1 MKTIDIQEQPVLSLG
16 RTARIT
22 LVGIRYRLFRSLVT
36 VGVVAVA
43 VAFLMNILST
53 SLIKRSIVRN
63 TRDRVRRMRL
73 AAVWASRLTV
83 PETSQEILLGL
94 ARARP
99 GDAVYRQAAVHG
111 GIPEKD
117 MVSFH
122 DDARRFVVYLRFFA
136 RLEYGHRRKLV
147 HAATGMGIFDHLC
160 TEAGWERFRS
170 SLKELKSVRFATPP
184 GEFRD
189 FLSRWPQVKART
201 LRVIDGQTKA
211 IAKVAEALAGR
222 DVMEALSRSDGK
234 FGDAI
239 RGAGFP
245 LDKETA
251 GALAERARRTLD
263 TRFLE
268 RSVADPRMRQAV
280 AGRVD
285 VLPKDVSVQTMWD
298 ILRSR
303 RHASWY
309 VEKLRSLGP
318 QRLKA
323 LRPRAAERPESGAAS
338 RIATAM
344 TAESIVKLANVKAAA
359 RQMARAERIEAELGG
374 GFLGLGERMGWLVF
388 VSMLVCVVGI
398 SNAMLMSVTE
408 RFREIATLKCL
419 GALDRFIMLMFVLE
433 AAFLG
438 IVGGMAGAV
447 LGALLGTGITL
458 LSYGTLVLP
467 AIPIG
472 ELGGWILFSIV
483 LGVVLAAVAS
493 VYPSFKA
500 ARLAP
505 MEAMRIE

>member
-1 MKTIDIQEQPVLSLG
+1 
-16 RTARIT
+16 ARS
-22 LVGIRYRLFRSLVT
+22 RSA
-36 VGVVAVA
+36 G
-43 VAFLMNILST
+43 S
-53 SLIKRSIVRN
+53 
-63 TRDRVRRMRL
+63 
-73 AAVWASRLTV
+73 
-83 PETSQEILLGL
+83 
-94 ARARP
+94 
-99 GDAVYRQAAVHG
+99 DAVYRQAAVHG
-111 GIPEKD
+111 GLSDKD

-122 DDARRFVVYLRFFA
+122 ADARRFATYLRFFA

-147 HAATGMGIFDHLC
+147 HAATGIGIFDHLC
-160 TEAGWERFRS
+160 TDAGWKRFRD
-170 SLKELKSVRFATPP
+170 SLGELRSVRFVTSV
-184 GEFRD
+184 EDFHE
-189 FLSRWPQVKART
+189 FLSRWPGVKAVTR
-201 LRVIDGQTKA
+201 RVIEGQTKA
-211 IAKVAEALAGR
+211 IAKVAQALAGG
-222 DVMEALSRSDGK
+222 DVMEALSRSDGE

-239 RGAGFP
+239 RASGFL
-245 LDKETA
+245 LDNETA
-251 GALAERARRTLD
+251 RALAERARRTLD
-263 TRFLE
+263 TRLLE

-298 ILRSR
+298 ILKSR

-309 VEKLRSLGP
+309 VMKLGKEGL
-318 QRLKA
+318 A
-323 LRPRAAERPESGAAS
+323 RPGLDSELV
-338 RIATAM
+338 
-344 TAESIVKLANVKAAA
+344 VKLADVKAAA

-438 IVGGMAGAV
+438 IVGGIAGAV
-447 LGALLGTGITL
+447 LGALLGTVITL
-458 LSYGTLVLP
+458 LSYGGLVLRS
-467 AIPIG
+467 IPIG
-472 ELGGWILFSIV
+472 ELSSWILFSIV
-483 LGVVLAAVAS
+483 LGVVLAAVAA